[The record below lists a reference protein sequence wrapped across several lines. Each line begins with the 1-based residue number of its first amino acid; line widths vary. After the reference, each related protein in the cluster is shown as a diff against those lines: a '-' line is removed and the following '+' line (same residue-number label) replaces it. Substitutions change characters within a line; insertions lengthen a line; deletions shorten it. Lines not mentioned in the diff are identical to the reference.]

1 MTADIDIKKLSQLA
15 RIDLDETTAAE
26 LKGSIAEILSY
37 VASVQEVA
45 GEAGAPQAG
54 RLRNVMR
61 EDTDPHAPEAYRE
74 ALLREAPAVDEDGF
88 IVVPP
93 IL

>member
-1 MTADIDIKKLSQLA
+1 MTANIDIKKLSELA
-15 RIDLDETTAAE
+15 RVDLDETTAAE
-26 LKGSIAEILSY
+26 LEGNIADILSY

-45 GEAGAPQAG
+45 GAAGEPQAG
-54 RLRNVMR
+54 ALRNVMR
-61 EDTDPHAPEAYRE
+61 EDTEPHAPEAYRE

>member
-1 MTADIDIKKLSQLA
+1 MADDIDIKKLADLA
-15 RIDLDETTAAE
+15 RVDLDDDTATE
-26 LKGSIAEILSY
+26 LKGNIADILSY

-45 GEAGAPQAG
+45 GEEGEPHAGA
-54 RLRNVMR
+54 LRNVMR
-61 EDTDPHAPEAYRE
+61 EDGEPHAPDAFRE